1 MTVLLQN
8 QVQKKNQVSIWQIFR
23 YRNYILIFFF
33 FSNSMAKSQQN
44 PHCIHPLSEV
54 IGFPALEKDW
64 LCRVTVFTSAGSRTS
79 KVKPFLFIGSCCP
92 LTACS
97 MRSVVSIS
105 SPVILWNRFNPSL
118 NLYVIL
124 SGSGLSML
132 PSMRGGLW
140 DRIAEEDSFD

>member
-1 MTVLLQN
+1 
-8 QVQKKNQVSIWQIFR
+8 
-23 YRNYILIFFF
+23 
-33 FSNSMAKSQQN
+33 MAKSQQN

-105 SPVILWNRFNPSL
+105 PPVILWNRFNPSL